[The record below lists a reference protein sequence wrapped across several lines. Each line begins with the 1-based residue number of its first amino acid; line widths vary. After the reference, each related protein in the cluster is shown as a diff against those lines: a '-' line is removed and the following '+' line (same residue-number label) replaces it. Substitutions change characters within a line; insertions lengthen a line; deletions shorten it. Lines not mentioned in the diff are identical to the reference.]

1 MATQPYSPLIP
12 LIIAQ
17 THGKEGLR
25 QPMWP
30 LTSYSHQSQISS
42 PCFTHNPEDQL
53 SSRFMVFKV
62 KISRFFPSLALL
74 PHTAQGLTSH
84 KPSWEGQGRGL
95 TAKEAE
101 NGGVWNMDV

>member
-1 MATQPYSPLIP
+1 
-12 LIIAQ
+12 
-17 THGKEGLR
+17 
-25 QPMWP
+25 MWP